1 MSLAL
6 TLSLLPGRF
15 AVCRLAADA
24 VVPAT
29 LLSSPQAFLSI
40 TRTADELSIVC
51 TEELTPAGAKVQPGW
66 RAFKVEGPL
75 DFTLTGIMATLATP
89 LATAKISLFAVA
101 TFDTDYLLVQEA
113 DLEPAI
119 TALGQV
125 CRVQR

>member
-1 MSLAL
+1 MQLAL
-6 TLSLLPGRF
+6 KILEGRF
-15 AVCRLAADA
+15 TVCRLEADA
-24 VVPAT
+24 AVPT
-29 LLSSPQAFLSI
+29 NLLQAHPGFLSI

-51 TEELTPAGAKVQPGW
+51 PEELVPAGAKVQSGW

-75 DFTLTGIMATLATP
+75 DFSLTGVMATLATP

-119 TALGQV
+119 TALGRV